1 MPEHLEETL
10 RTWLSDGFKVIME
23 KRPDLTRVGAKDSR
37 MFLSGQE
44 VDGEIVDCHHA
55 TAHLPE
61 TSGHAASKDGWYGK
75 WRRILLEE
83 DNGVDRVPGA
93 IRGLRNRAGD
103 EASRE
108 ELRTICNDFNGRRG
122 RMQHAD
128 LKRRGWPINGVRL
141 TRYFFLQNKF
151 APSRPCQQGGLIFF

>member
-1 MPEHLEETL
+1 MMVTFPGGDGWTLHATGPGWMPEHLEETL

-55 TAHLPE
+55 TAHLSE
-61 TSGHAASKDGWYGK
+61 TSGHAASKDGWHGK

-83 DNGVDRVPGA
+83 DNGVDRLARVMWRPSTRPMSG
-93 IRGLRNRAGD
+93 RG
-103 EASRE
+103 
-108 ELRTICNDFNGRRG
+108 
-122 RMQHAD
+122 
-128 LKRRGWPINGVRL
+128 
-141 TRYFFLQNKF
+141 
-151 APSRPCQQGGLIFF
+151 